1 VAQAI
6 RNMEAEIQNKKP
18 ISLTHIALYGLLFV
32 AVVLIAFGVKSLLS
46 ARAGG
51 TTAKTPAGAVVS
63 LSVDKADF
71 DTAEAVTL
79 HVTIT
84 NPNDF
89 SIRVLKWFTP
99 LEGVEQPLFT
109 VTRDGEPVTY
119 LGAMVKRPA
128 PTEKDYITLATGE
141 RITSDVNL
149 SAFYDFSISG
159 NYEVMYDVTSIQLYA
174 GEDLAQLNKTGHLTS
189 NTLGMVI
196 NGSISPKPGSS
207 IPTPAPPTLY
217 PN

>member
-1 VAQAI
+1 MEQAI
-6 RNMEAEIQNKKP
+6 RNMEAEMQNKKP

-46 ARAGG
+46 ARAQG
-51 TTAKTPAGAVVS
+51 TTAKTPSGAVAN
-63 LSVDKADF
+63 LSADKALF
-71 DTAEAVTL
+71 KTGEEVTL
-79 HVTIT
+79 HLTIT

-99 LEGVEQPLFT
+99 LEGVKQPLFT

-128 PTEKDYITLATGE
+128 PTEKDYITLAAGE

-159 NYEVMYDVTSIQLYA
+159 NYEIMYDVTSIQLYA

-189 NTLGMVI
+189 NKLSMFIEGTSAPAQ
-196 NGSISPKPGSS
+196 GSVNLT
-207 IPTPAPPTLY
+207 PTTPTLY